1 MGITIMGG
9 SKMKLVEWIKTKRL
23 KGKKSIYVYTALVLV
38 AVFSIVALN
47 ANGQGDS
54 EDTDI
59 MYTLTR
65 GDIEI
70 SISGNGTIFSAE
82 TQELD
87 PDDFEAEV
95 KKINFS
101 EGDTVKKGELI
112 YELESDDLLAE
123 WTKVK
128 IAYDNASLEYRTSS
142 GDVDDLTVRAP
153 LTGTIEEM
161 DLEIGQTLSQG
172 QTVVKVWDKSE
183 VYIKTPINL
192 SNEGKIKEGQA
203 ASVTFPSSFFTT
215 KGVVAKV
222 EGTPSSDGSGGL
234 FQYVYVAVDNP
245 GGFMEGDAARVEI
258 YAGYE
263 TIRGITEGT
272 VEYKD
277 AEIVESPGKATV
289 VKLYKQEKDAVNAG
303 EIIAV
308 LESDPLVVSQM
319 SKNVDLQEAKIE
331 LDELSEKMEGL
342 SVKAGSDGIL
352 AGSDV
357 SVGNTVGVNTSND
370 NSSSNNT
377 GVLGQVI
384 SFDKRMTIAVDELD
398 INNVEIGQNAEITV
412 DAAPDEAFAG
422 EVVKISEIGDVQSGV
437 ATYDVTISVPYSKL
451 VKEGMSADAK
461 ILLESAEN
469 VILIPIE
476 ATVEMRG
483 KIMATVY
490 DEDAGEG
497 EENTLVPIETGL
509 MDERYYE
516 VFGGLEEGDQVVM
529 TGLSGN
535 SVSEDERPAGLMP
548 GMGGGSGTG
557 TRQRP

>member
-1 MGITIMGG
+1 
-9 SKMKLVEWIKTKRL
+9 MKLVEWIKTKRP

-38 AVFSIVALN
+38 ALVSIVSMNL
-47 ANGQGDS
+47 NGQGDS

-59 MYTLTR
+59 IYTLTR

-82 TQELD
+82 SQELD

-101 EGDTVKKGELI
+101 EGETVKKGDII
-112 YELESDDLLAE
+112 YELESDDLAAE
-123 WTKVK
+123 WTKAK

-172 QTVVKVWDKSE
+172 DTVVKVWDKSE
-183 VYIKTPINL
+183 IYVKTPINL
-192 SNEGKIKEGQA
+192 LNEGKIKVGQS
-203 ASVTFPSSFFTT
+203 ASITFPSSFFTT
-215 KGVVAKV
+215 NGVVAKV
-222 EGTPSSDGSGGL
+222 DGTPSSDGSGGL

-245 GGFMEGDAARVEI
+245 GGFMEGDTARVEI

-277 AEIVESPGKATV
+277 AEILESPGKATV

-308 LESDPLVVSQM
+308 LESDSLVVSQM

-357 SVGNTVGVNTSND
+357 SVGNTVGVNTSD
-370 NSSSNNT
+370 GNSSSNNT
-377 GVLGQVI
+377 GVLGQII

-398 INNVEIGQNAEITV
+398 INEVEIGQHAEITV
-412 DAAPDEAFAG
+412 DAAPDEKFSG
-422 EVVKISEIGDVQSGV
+422 QVVKISEIGDVQSGV

-451 VKEGMSADAK
+451 VKEGMSADAE
-461 ILLESAEN
+461 ILLDSAEN
-469 VILIPIE
+469 VILLPIE
-476 ATVEMRG
+476 AATEMRG
-483 KIMATVY
+483 KIMVTVY
-490 DEDAGEG
+490 DEDARAG
-497 EENTLVPIETGL
+497 EEKSLVPVETGL

-516 VFGGLEEGDQVVM
+516 IVEGLEEGNQVVM
-529 TGLSGN
+529 TGLSAIA
-535 SVSEDERPAGLMP
+535 VSTDERPAGMMP
-548 GMGGGSGTG
+548 GMGGGTG
-557 TRQRP
+557 TRQKP